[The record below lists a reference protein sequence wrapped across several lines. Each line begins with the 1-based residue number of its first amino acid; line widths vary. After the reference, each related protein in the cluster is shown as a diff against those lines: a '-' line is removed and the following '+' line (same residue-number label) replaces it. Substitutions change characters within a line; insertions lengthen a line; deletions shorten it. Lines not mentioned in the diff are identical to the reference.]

1 MHLLPILPLGATEA
15 TPISFVDAS
24 MYPLLI
30 SLIPL
35 LPILGFAFTALFG
48 RRLMA
53 KWGRGAAEIVP
64 VGIVIAVWVIA
75 LAVIVPALTHAEPFG
90 EHGFEM
96 KLWTWIPAGNF
107 QVDLGFHV
115 DALTAVLLLVVT
127 TIGMLVH
134 IYSIGYMAHDPATWR
149 FFAYLNLFM
158 FSMLVL
164 VLASSW
170 VLVFA
175 GWELVGLSSYSL
187 IGFWYHKRS
196 AALAAKKAFIVNRVG
211 DVGFALGIM
220 AIFVNTGTMNIQ
232 ESISKLIEAPAGSL
246 PIALPIVALLV
257 FAGAMGKS
265 AQFPL
270 HVWLPDAMEGPT
282 PVSAL
287 IHAATMVNAGV
298 YLVARANPLF
308 ASAQEAMVVVAAI
321 GIFTAIFAASIAFTQ
336 TDIKRVLAY
345 STLSQLGYMFAALGV
360 GAWTAAIF
368 HLMTHG
374 FFKGLLF
381 LGSGSVIHAVHE
393 EQDMNRMGGLW
404 RKIPITHWTML
415 VGTIAIA
422 GIPPLAGFFSKDEIL
437 GEAFKF
443 AWFDGVAI
451 GYVVWGVGLVVA
463 MMTAFYMWRLMGK
476 TFYGQSR
483 VDPHVEPKIHESPWP
498 MTLPLIL
505 LAIPSAILGIVLTWP
520 GPPLGPLF
528 GVEGTAPLTH
538 WLEPVFAT
546 SEEILQR
553 GGEEYQLFG
562 IDGWLILAS
571 VAVATIGLVAGMIL
585 FGFLRTRGRPATVAS
600 VTNANGVTRFLF
612 RASLNKWWMDDL
624 NDLLF
629 IRMGGRVAAFLWWF
643 DRTVIDGAV
652 NGVGLV
658 TRDAGGGL
666 RRIQT
671 GRVQNYA
678 LGIAIGLLV
687 MAGSFLLIVGQP
699 R

>member
-1 MHLLPILPLGATEA
+1 M
-15 TPISFVDAS
+15 
-24 MYPLLI
+24 M
-30 SLIPL
+30 
-35 LPILGFAFTALFG
+35 
-48 RRLMA
+48 R
-53 KWGRGAAEIVP
+53 WGRWASELVP
-64 VGIVIAVWVIA
+64 VAAVVAVWVIA
-75 LAVIVPALTHAEPFG
+75 MIVAAGALTHAEPFG
-90 EHGFEM
+90 EHGLDV
-96 KLWTWIPAGNF
+96 KVWTWIPAGSF
-107 QVDLGFHV
+107 TVDLGFHV
-115 DALTAVLLLVVT
+115 DALTAALLVVVT

-134 IYSIGYMAHDPATWR
+134 IYSIGYMAHDKATWR

-164 VLASSW
+164 SLASSW

-220 AIFVNTGTMNIQ
+220 AIFVNTGTMDIRH
-232 ESISKLIEAPAGSL
+232 SL
-246 PIALPIVALLV
+246 EILVEKGPENVIPLSIVALLI

-308 ASAQEAMVVVAAI
+308 AHAQDAMVIVAAI
-321 GIFTAIFAASIAFTQ
+321 GIFTALLAASIAFTQ

-360 GAWTAAIF
+360 GAFIPAIF

-381 LGSGSVIHAVHE
+381 LGSGSVIHAVHD
-393 EQDMNRMGGLW
+393 EQDMNRMGALW
-404 RKIPITHWTML
+404 RKIPITHWTMFI
-415 VGTIAIA
+415 GTIAIA

-437 GEAFKF
+437 GEAFKYGF
-443 AWFDGVAI
+443 TWVWAI
-451 GYVVWGVGLVVA
+451 GIVVA

-476 TFYGQSR
+476 TFYGTSR
-483 VDPHVEPKIHESPWP
+483 VDPKVEPNVHESAWQ

-505 LAIPSAILGIVLTWP
+505 LAIPSLLLGLVL
-520 GPPLGPLF
+520 GGGIF
-528 GVEGTAPLTH
+528 IGQEGLLAS
-538 WLEPVFAT
+538 WLEPVFEE
-546 SEEILQR
+546 SEHFLHGTPEAFNLA
-553 GGEEYQLFG
+553 G
-562 IDGWLILAS
+562 IDGILVLAS
-571 VAVATIGLVAGMIL
+571 VAVAAIGLSVGVYL
-585 FGFLRTRGRPATVAS
+585 FGAFKRPVAQAKVDAIAGRNGLTKFLYRG
-600 VTNANGVTRFLF
+600 
-612 RASLNKWWMDDL
+612 SLNKWWFDEL
-624 NDLLF
+624 NDLLW
-629 IRMGGRVAAFLWWF
+629 IRVGGRVAAFLWWF
-643 DRTVIDGAV
+643 DRTIVDGTV
-652 NGVGLV
+652 NGVGAL

-678 LGIAIGLLV
+678 LGIAVGLLV